1 MSVCIAAM
9 ANWGES
15 IVIATDRMISTGIT
29 TADAVAL
36 KILGVHPNWAV
47 MYAGSLEH
55 VAPIL
60 RQVREELFDRDVTYD
75 DIERAILK
83 AYQERLIAEETD
95 TVLGRFGLKMEE
107 FLATGIQRFGETNF
121 AQLLTEIRQV
131 SLGPEGLYFLVAGY
145 DTNGGP
151 HIFSINPPGKVEN
164 HDLTGFWAIGSGEY
178 SALGSLFFQ
187 SYNKEFISERAV
199 YHICEAKFMAERAAG
214 VGPTS
219 SILILNWDRSKE
231 TAREQVRVRELLKV
245 DDIRQIWNTE
255 GKPRIPDK
263 LFERMKTI
271 LCSERA
277 TQKVFLG
284 FWRNETGA

>member
-60 RQVREELFDRDVTYD
+60 REVREELFDRDVTYD

-131 SLGPEGLYFLVAGY
+131 SLGPEGLYFFGCRL
-145 DTNGGP
+145 
-151 HIFSINPPGKVEN
+151 
-164 HDLTGFWAIGSGEY
+164 
-178 SALGSLFFQ
+178 
-187 SYNKEFISERAV
+187 
-199 YHICEAKFMAERAAG
+199 
-214 VGPTS
+214 
-219 SILILNWDRSKE
+219 
-231 TAREQVRVRELLKV
+231 
-245 DDIRQIWNTE
+245 
-255 GKPRIPDK
+255 
-263 LFERMKTI
+263 
-271 LCSERA
+271 
-277 TQKVFLG
+277 
-284 FWRNETGA
+284 